1 MFGRW
6 VCMVCGH
13 LSEQIDE
20 SFARPS
26 EECGVMF
33 RRWEFCFQR
42 EGEERAQNKDRG
54 RLESSLN

>member
-1 MFGRW
+1 
-6 VCMVCGH
+6 MVCGH